1 MRPGT
6 LNVVIRLDRRV
17 LRPVRLDYSS
27 SLFTEAKGRRSVP
40 EGRVNA
46 TEMEFNEFIPK
57 YQKGDLVGWTCS
69 RCGWSCQRD
78 FDLAEIDDVAR
89 ARAEFLGHTCSLT
102 GGTPGNAP
110 KWSYFLLSK
119 VQVFESAG
127 VLVVDPQTVQE
138 YGTED
143 EAEDAFHTF
152 DLADFAEECRTKL
165 QPEGHVISVSKVVS
179 ECDELGNTHEIMRD
193 DLKL

>member
-1 MRPGT
+1 
-6 LNVVIRLDRRV
+6 
-17 LRPVRLDYSS
+17 
-27 SLFTEAKGRRSVP
+27 
-40 EGRVNA
+40 
-46 TEMEFNEFIPK
+46 MEFNHLIPE
-57 YQKGDLVGWTCS
+57 YQNGNLIGWTCL

-89 ARAEFLGHTCSLT
+89 VRAQFLHHTCILSGARAD
-102 GGTPGNAP
+102 AQ

-119 VQVFESAG
+119 VRVFESAG

-143 EAEDAFHTF
+143 EAENAFYAF
-152 DLADFAEECRTKL
+152 RLADFAEECRTKL
-165 QPEGHVISVSKVVS
+165 QPGEHLVSVSKVVS
-179 ECDELGNTHEIMRD
+179 QCDEPGKATEVMRD

>member
-17 LRPVRLDYSS
+17 LWPIRLDYSS
-27 SLFTEAKGRRSVP
+27 SLFIEAKQRRSVP
-40 EGRVNA
+40 EGRVIA
-46 TEMEFNEFIPK
+46 TKMEFNELIAK
-57 YQKGDLVGWTCS
+57 YQKGDLIGWSCS
-69 RCGWSCQRD
+69 RCGWSCHRD
-78 FDLAEIDDVAR
+78 VDVAERDDVVR

-102 GGTPGNAP
+102 GGTPDNAP

-119 VQVFESAG
+119 VQVFGSAG

-143 EAEDAFHTF
+143 EAEDAFHGF
-152 DLADFAEECRTKL
+152 SLADFAEECRAKL
-165 QPEGHVISVSKVVS
+165 QPGEHLVSVSKVMS
-179 ECDELGNTHEIMRD
+179 QCDELGNTSEIMRD
-193 DLKL
+193 DWKL